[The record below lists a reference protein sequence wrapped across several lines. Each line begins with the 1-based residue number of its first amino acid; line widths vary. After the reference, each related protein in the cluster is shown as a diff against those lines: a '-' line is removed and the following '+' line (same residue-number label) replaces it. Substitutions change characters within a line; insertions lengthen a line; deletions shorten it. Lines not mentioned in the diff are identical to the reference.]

1 MAENSTASGWKSK
14 VGQWQWLLFLLLMG
28 AALVVVCPEML
39 KPGYVSWSND
49 TSLGAYKT
57 ASANLPDVYTG
68 HWIDGNWIG
77 IEDPANAPT
86 VSAIL
91 EQLTSPVLFEK
102 IFPPFTMWLLGFSAW
117 LLFRQLKF
125 APAVCIIGGLAAGLN
140 MHCFSNATW
149 GLGNWNVAIS
159 MIFFTFSV
167 LITDSIR
174 ARWSKAVFAGL
185 AVGMAV
191 MEAFDSGAILS
202 VYAGVFILFY
212 CWITAPSLGARISG
226 SLATIIAV
234 VIFAVLIAA
243 STISTLVNTSVRGIQ
258 GMGQTAAEK
267 AQRWEGATIWS
278 LPKIETLRIFIPGLY
293 GYRLDNYDTTAD
305 KAGVYWGRVG
315 EDPRLTALSS
325 SDAKTRVEMAKSLA
339 TYAPGIP
346 PEELKILEGDDVDA
360 RAVVVEQVSGR
371 YGLQRRHTGSGEFS
385 GLLVTL
391 LALFGLAN
399 SWRRQQ
405 MPYSRNERLIV
416 WFWGL
421 AALFSLM
428 AAWGRFSFLY
438 AVLYKIPYFSTIRN
452 PIKFLHPFNLSLII
466 LAGFGLEALARNYL
480 KAAAPAPESAAKPA
494 KSEPSRSPKAEPPKP
509 AKIEASELALFDKA
523 WISGLA
529 GAVIV
534 TGLFYW
540 IYVGSHSTTAKHVFQ
555 NLTQY
560 VAHQGFAEDASAP
573 PPHAGDIAAFCLTEI
588 GWFVLFLGLS
598 AGTIAC
604 VLTGVLGGRKAVAAW
619 LALGAIMACDL
630 GRADRPWVRY
640 YNYQEK
646 YSMNPI
652 VDILRHEP
660 WEHRVAAKLAPND
673 FSYSLCFG
681 EYGILGN
688 ICHWWLENDFPYNN
702 IEAVDFDQLS
712 RPPLMELNYLGAFS
726 PRSEATGGQVNPAAP
741 VRLWKLCNAGYL
753 LCPADV
759 VPVLNERADPG
770 RRGFQIRAR
779 FDLEPKPWV
788 TQPEDAGDYIA
799 VTNASGKFALVELTD
814 ALPRAKLYA
823 NWQIPADDASTL
835 QLLAS
840 DIFDMDK
847 NVLVA
852 SNTPVPP
859 PATPEADPGTVQI
872 TEYKPKEVHLHAT
885 NPKTPA
891 VLLLNDHTSEN
902 WHAWVDQKPV
912 QPLRCNYIMRGVYL
926 TPGDH
931 TVDFR
936 YQPPLGSFYVTLA
949 AMAVGFLLALW
960 TIYIH
965 FSPVVRTPK

>member
-1 MAENSTASGWKSK
+1 MPENSTASGLKLK
-14 VGQWQWLLFLLLMG
+14 VGKWQWLLFLLLMG
-28 AALVVVCPEML
+28 AALTAVCPEIL
-39 KPGYVSWSND
+39 KPDYVSWSND

-68 HWIDGNWIG
+68 HWIDGNWLG

-117 LLFRQLKF
+117 LMFRQLKF
-125 APAVCIIGGLAAGLN
+125 ASAVCVIGGLAAGLN

-159 MIFFTFSV
+159 MMFFAFSV
-167 LITDSIR
+167 LITDAIR
-174 ARWSKAVFAGL
+174 QRWIKAVLAGL

-212 CWITAPSLGARISG
+212 CWITEPALNTKVSRSLG
-226 SLATIIAV
+226 TIIV
-234 VIFAVLIAA
+234 VVVFALLIAA

-267 AQRWEGATIWS
+267 AERWEGATIWS
-278 LPKIETLRIFIPGLY
+278 LPKIETLRIFIPGLF
-293 GYRLDNYDTTAD
+293 GYRLDNYDTTVD
-305 KAGVYWGRVG
+305 KAGVYWGKVG
-315 EDPRLTALSS
+315 EDPRVTALNSN
-325 SDAKTRVEMAKSLA
+325 DAKTRMETAKSLA
-339 TYAPGIP
+339 IHTPGIP
-346 PEELKILEGDDVDA
+346 PEEMKMLEGEDADA
-360 RAVVVEQVSGR
+360 RAVVVNDVAGR

-391 LALFGLAN
+391 LAIFGLAN
-399 SWRRQQ
+399 SWRRRQ
-405 MPYSRNERLIV
+405 MPYTRNERLII
-416 WFWGL
+416 WFWAL
-421 AALFSLM
+421 AALFSMM
-428 AAWGRFSFLY
+428 AAWGRYSFLY
-438 AVLYKIPYFSTIRN
+438 ALLYKIPYFSTIRN
-452 PIKFLHPFNLSLII
+452 PIKFLHPFDLSLII
-466 LAGFGLEALARNYL
+466 LAGFGLEALYRNYL
-480 KAAAPAPESAAKPA
+480 KAPAQPDEPAAKPA
-494 KSEPSRSPKAEPPKP
+494 KPEAARLQKAEAPKP
-509 AKIEASELALFDKA
+509 AKAAPPRLALFDKG
-523 WISGLA
+523 WILGLTLA
-529 GAVIV
+529 IVV
-534 TGLFYW
+534 TGLIYW
-540 IYVGSHSTTAKHVFQ
+540 VFAGSHSTTAKHVLQ
-555 NLTQY
+555 RLTQHIT
-560 VAHQGFAEDASAP
+560 HQGFAEDAPAP
-573 PPHAGDIAAFCLTEI
+573 PPHATDIAAFALGEI
-588 GWFVLFLGLS
+588 GWFVLFLVLS

-604 VLTGVLGGRKAVAAW
+604 VLTGVLSGRKAIGAW
-619 LALGAIMACDL
+619 LVLGAIMVCDL

-673 FSYSLCFG
+673 FSYTLCPGEFG
-681 EYGILGN
+681 LLGS

-702 IEAVDFDQLS
+702 IQAIDFDQLS
-712 RPPLMELNYLGAFS
+712 RPPVMELNYLGAFS
-726 PRSEATGGQVNPAAP
+726 PRSDATGGQLNPAPP

-753 LCPADV
+753 LCPAEV
-759 VPVLNERADPG
+759 VPFLNERADPG

-788 TQPEDAGDYIA
+788 TNQPEDAGDWTA
-799 VTNASGKFALVELTD
+799 VTNATGKFALVELTD

-823 NWQIPADDASTL
+823 NWQVPADDASAL
-835 QLLAS
+835 QLLSS

-847 NVLVA
+847 SVLVA
-852 SNTPVPP
+852 SNTPVPA
-859 PATPEADPGTVQI
+859 PASPNDDPGKVQI
-872 TEYKPKEVHLHAT
+872 TGYKPKEVHLHAT
-885 NPKTPA
+885 AKTAA

-912 QPLRCNYIMRGVYL
+912 EALRCNYIMRGVYL

-936 YQPPLGSFYVTLA
+936 YQPPLGSFYVTVA
-949 AMAVGFLLALW
+949 AMAVGILLAIW
-960 TIYIH
+960 TIFVH
-965 FSPVVRTPK
+965 FSPGRRVGK